1 MIVTS
6 IILFVGAVIAFWI
19 SAICGGGASLI
30 LIPVLNL
37 MLPVPVVPFSLTIGT
52 FASSISRIFVFRKHI
67 YWPVFFWFV
76 PFSLPAVWLGASLL
90 RYVNPVYIQLFIA
103 IFLLINVVELFKRK
117 RASLLS
123 NARSGLRYGII
134 GFLAGLVSGLTGA
147 VGLLF
152 NRFYLKIGLSKE
164 QIIATRAAN
173 EVCLHFI
180 KLVLYIALGIWSGK
194 AFLLGIAIALA
205 SIVSATTIK
214 YILPLLSE
222 RLFSKIAYTSM
233 ALSGAFLLFSTTS
246 DIMNSNNFSLTSH
259 SYEDGYDA
267 VLAWN
272 DGHFSLEYSDGE
284 FPEIERAVTYNELPH
299 HLKSKYDNLALVYHN
314 IELEQVYNIKDN
326 CEYEVYGYKNNRR
339 YKLKL

>member
-6 IILFVGAVIAFWI
+6 ILLFVGAILAFWI

-52 FASSISRIFVFRKHI
+52 FSSSVSRIFVFRKHI
-67 YWPVFFWFV
+67 YWPIFFWFV

-90 RYVNPVYIQLFIA
+90 RYINPVYIQLFIA
-103 IFLLINVVELFKRK
+103 IFLLANVFELFKRK
-117 RASLLS
+117 KTDLLIETH
-123 NARSGLRYGII
+123 SGLRYGII

-152 NRFYLKIGLSKE
+152 NRFYLKLGLSKE
-164 QIIATRAAN
+164 QIIATRAVN

-180 KLVLYIALGIWSGK
+180 KLALYIFMGIWSGR
-194 AFLLGIAIALA
+194 ALLLGIAIALA
-205 SIVSATTIK
+205 SVVSAATIK

-222 RLFSKIAYTSM
+222 KLFSKIAYGSM
-233 ALSGAFLLFSTTS
+233 AVSGAFLLFSTTS
-246 DIMNSNNFSLTSH
+246 DIMNTNNFSLASH
-259 SYEDGYDA
+259 SYEDGYEA

-272 DGHFSLEYSDGE
+272 NGHFSLEYSKGE
-284 FPEIERAVTYNELPH
+284 FPEVERAVTYSELPE
-299 HLKSKYDNLALVYHN
+299 HLKNKYDNLTLVYQN
-314 IELEQVYNIKDN
+314 IEIEKVYSIKGN
-326 CEYEVYGYKNNRR
+326 CQYEVYGYINNRR